1 MTYKIAVGGASSL
14 LGRELKDAL
23 GESALAGS
31 NFVLLDETEAQGQ
44 LDQIG
49 DEVTVI
55 QAIGDGS
62 FDGVDFTFFTGN
74 RELTERYWKMAL
86 AAGSTVLDLTGAL
99 DEEPGVLVRSPWIP
113 ASDASPDLL
122 TQAVVPA
129 SAGALSLALVLSRLT
144 EVAEVRFVSATVMQ
158 PASEFG
164 KDGLDELHQQTVS
177 LLSFQTMP
185 QTVFDT
191 QASFNN
197 LANLGEGAP
206 VSLASC
212 EARLRRHYAALAGN
226 QLPELRLQLIQA
238 PVFHGLTFSVCVE
251 LDRPLPLP
259 ILEDALGGDHLDLVL
274 EETDSP
280 SNIAA
285 IGQNDVLVWL
295 KPEPPVARSSG
306 ETSRFWLWMAT
317 DNLRM
322 AALNAVDCA
331 LDLRR
336 LRPQGQ
342 VQ

>member
-144 EVAEVRFVSATVMQ
+144 EVAEVRLVSATVMQ

-185 QTVFDT
+185 QTVFDA